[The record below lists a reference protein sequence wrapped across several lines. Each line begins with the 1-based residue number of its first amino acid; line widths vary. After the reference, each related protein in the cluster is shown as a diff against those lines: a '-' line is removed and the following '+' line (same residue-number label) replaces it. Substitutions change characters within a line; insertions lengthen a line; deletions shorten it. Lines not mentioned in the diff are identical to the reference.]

1 MSTTTSKLNDLIE
14 LLNDGENFYTE
25 AAAKV
30 KLPAYKN
37 LFLRMATIKR
47 AVSADLASHVA
58 AHGGDVASGG
68 TVFGS
73 LRKMYADVRASM
85 TKDSE
90 AVYVAQLEQTEDRIL
105 EAFRDELNDDESLE
119 VRRLAERH
127 YPELKRAHDEMRD
140 LKHRLAA

>member
-73 LRKMYADVRASM
+73 LRKMYADIRASM
-85 TKDSE
+85 TKD
-90 AVYVAQLEQTEDRIL
+90 L
-105 EAFRDELNDDESLE
+105 SLI
-119 VRRLAERH
+119 H
-127 YPELKRAHDEMRD
+127 I
-140 LKHRLAA
+140 

>member
-73 LRKMYADVRASM
+73 LRKMYADIRASM

>member
-1 MSTTTSKLNDLIE
+1 MSKTTSKLNDLIE

-37 LFLRMATIKR
+37 LFLRMATLKR
-47 AVSADLASHVA
+47 AVSADLASHVT
-58 AHGGDVASGG
+58 AHGGDAASGG

-85 TKDSE
+85 TSDSE